1 MGLMNASRY
10 EPEQLEG
17 KEEALREDFR
27 KVIKHKDFKLRL
39 SASNLMQRQE
49 LYEKRLAAIVGKVAR
64 RKQMVEQA
72 A

>member
-1 MGLMNASRY
+1 MSLISASRY
-10 EPEQLEG
+10 EPDQLEG

-27 KVIKHKDFKLRL
+27 KVLKHKEFKLRL

-49 LYEKRLAAIVGKVAR
+49 LYEKRLAGIVGKGAR
-64 RKQMVEQA
+64 RKQLVEQA

>member
-1 MGLMNASRY
+1 ML
-10 EPEQLEG
+10 
-17 KEEALREDFR
+17 
-27 KVIKHKDFKLRL
+27 KHKDFKLRL

-64 RKQMVEQA
+64 RKQLVEQA